1 MYKATVYYPIHI
13 STNITQLRFNLL
25 AFKLKTGS
33 HDLSQPSEHFN
44 RSSNLGVYKCA
55 TRNFPQKKDFCFS
68 FITWNKK
75 YIYIR
80 EKRTVSVFWVF
91 ILVQLEN
98 VPKPPKSKSFC
109 SLDFQISCAQLYVWT
124 NISKPEKPV
133 TMELWVQRY
142 QIGIFNIHIIFRR
155 KVLNCFITG
164 PPLDPSQSFS
174 AVLTP
179 EPLTPVSNPRLTSR
193 LHSQYPTGLS
203 FFQSHE

>member
-1 MYKATVYYPIHI
+1 MTCLSPQNILIEALIWEY
-13 STNITQLRFNLL
+13 TNVQLETSPKRRIFVSLSLL
-25 AFKLKTGS
+25 EIK
-33 HDLSQPSEHFN
+33 N
-44 RSSNLGVYKCA
+44 
-55 TRNFPQKKDFCFS
+55 
-68 FITWNKK
+68 
-75 YIYIR
+75 IYIR

-98 VPKPPKSKSFC
+98 VPKPPKSKSFW

-164 PPLDPSQSFS
+164 PPLDLSQSFS